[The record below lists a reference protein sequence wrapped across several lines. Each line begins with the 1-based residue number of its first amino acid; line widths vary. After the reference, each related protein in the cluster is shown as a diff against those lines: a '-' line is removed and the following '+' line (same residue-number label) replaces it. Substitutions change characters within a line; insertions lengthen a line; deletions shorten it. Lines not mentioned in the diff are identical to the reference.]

1 MRLRS
6 PHDREIVRLALPALG
21 ALVAEPLFLLTDTAL
36 VGHLGSVPLAG
47 LGVASV
53 ILQTALG
60 LLIFLAYATTPT
72 VARRLGAGDRTG
84 AIRAG
89 VDGIW
94 FALFVGVALA
104 LVGIPTVRPLAA
116 AFGTE
121 LAVTEAAS
129 TYLLVS
135 LIGLPGMLIVIAATG
150 LLRGLQD
157 TRTPLVVAVL
167 GFAVNAGLNAL
178 FIYGF
183 GWGVAGSAAGTV
195 VAQWGMAAVYVTIA
209 IRAARASGA
218 SLRPGLDGVGR
229 TARSGAW
236 LLVRNASLRFA
247 MIATV
252 SAAAS
257 SGVTGL
263 ATLQVALTVF
273 STLAFTLDA
282 LAIAGQALVGHSLGS
297 GEVERVREVTRRLMV
312 FGVGG
317 GVLLGVVVA
326 ALAPVLAPVFSS
338 DAGVQQA
345 LPPVLLAMAIGVP
358 LAGFVFVLD
367 GVLLGAGDVRYLAI
381 AGVVNL
387 VVYLVVLL
395 LVEGRVDQGT
405 DATVALWLAF
415 GLGFIGIRAITLG
428 VRAVGTRWMRVD
440 APAAP

>member
-21 ALVAEPLFLLTDTAL
+21 ALIAEPLFLLTDTAL

-89 VDGIW
+89 IDGIW
-94 FALFVGVALA
+94 FALFVGIALA

-121 LAVTEAAS
+121 LAVTDAAS

-135 LIGLPGMLIVIAATG
+135 LVGLPGMLIVIAATG

-273 STLAFTLDA
+273 STLAFALDA

-428 VRAVGTRWMRVD
+428 VRAVGTRWTRVD